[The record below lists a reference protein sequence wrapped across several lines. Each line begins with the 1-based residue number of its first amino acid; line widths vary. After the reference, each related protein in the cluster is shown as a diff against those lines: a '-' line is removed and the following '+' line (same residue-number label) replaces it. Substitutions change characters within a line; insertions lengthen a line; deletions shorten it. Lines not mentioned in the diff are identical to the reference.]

1 MDIDEFL
8 PQWLTDYWES
18 LKIYQAHCLESL
30 KNYPAAHRYAQAK
43 EFSQSHPEI
52 AMLMAIIF
60 SFGFLPVIIFLSV
73 VFVSF
78 VAIFFTALTVF
89 EGILVVPLVPFLA
102 FAVPVL
108 MFGGMLAVFVYITHC
123 CVMKIPRI
131 VKRFKEIFQSR
142 LPSRILGER
151 NRFVGPGVKTHASQ
165 QLNYNSEYPPC
176 EQETFEDEICN
187 SSPDCF

>member
-18 LKIYQAHCLESL
+18 LKIYQAHCLERL

-89 EGILVVPLVPFLA
+89 EGILVVSLVPFLV

-108 MFGGMLAVFVYITHC
+108 MFGGMLAVFVYITYC
-123 CVMKIPRI
+123 CVMKISRI

-142 LPSRILGER
+142 LPSRILVKR
-151 NRFVGPGVKTHASQ
+151 IRFVGPGGKIHASQ
-165 QLNYNSEYPPC
+165 QLSYNSEYPPC
-176 EQETFEDEICN
+176 EQETFEDEI
-187 SSPDCF
+187 